1 MACASTSYRLS
12 PVIKISS
19 PATREFW
26 ELPVLYEDD
35 YLLALSKPAALL
47 TGPDPEYPERP
58 SLLQLLHAGIAEGKP
73 WARERGL
80 TYIFNAH
87 RLDTEV
93 SGVLLFAKTKEIL
106 AQLANSFGS
115 SVPRY
120 YWLALVQGSPPEE
133 QFATE
138 AKLAPHPARPGE
150 MHIDHKRGKRS
161 RTLFKVL
168 ERFGRWTLLECELTT
183 IRPHQVRSHLRYLKY
198 PVAGDRLYGGQEL
211 RLSQLKS
218 EYRLKP
224 GRHERALTNRPALHA
239 ERLALPHPVTG
250 NLVEVKASWPR
261 DLGVIVKYLRRYSP
275 TVAGGAEVTAPG
287 DSEAELH

>member
-1 MACASTSYRLS
+1 M
-12 PVIKISS
+12 
-19 PATREFW
+19 
-26 ELPVLYEDD
+26 PVLHEDES
-35 YLLALSKPAALL
+35 LLALSKPAGLM
-47 TGPDPEYPERP
+47 TSPDPEYPERP

-73 WARERGL
+73 WAREREL
-80 TYIFNAH
+80 TYVFNAH

-93 SGVLLFAKTKEIL
+93 SGVLLFAKSKEVL

-115 SVPRY
+115 SIPRY
-120 YWLALVQGSPPEE
+120 YWLALVQGSPAEE

-168 ERFGRWTLLECELTT
+168 ERFGRWSLLECELTT

-224 GRHERALTNRPALHA
+224 GRHERPLTNRPALHA
-239 ERLALPHPVTG
+239 ERLVLPHPVTG
-250 NLVEVKASWPR
+250 NPVEVKASWPR
-261 DLGVIVKYLRRYSP
+261 DLGVMVKYLRRYSLG
-275 TVAGGAEVTAPG
+275 VAGDAEATTPDDG
-287 DSEAELH
+287 EAELH